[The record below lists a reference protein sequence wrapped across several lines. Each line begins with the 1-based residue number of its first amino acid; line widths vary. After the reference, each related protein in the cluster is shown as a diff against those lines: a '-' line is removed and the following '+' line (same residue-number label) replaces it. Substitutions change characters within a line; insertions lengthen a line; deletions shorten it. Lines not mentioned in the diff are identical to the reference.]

1 MMVSEVMEDETS
13 MKDAGIERLGSSL
26 GLCVWVGLNRE
37 AMCETWNIEHFFLMI
52 LMVIL
57 VVASQILTLDS

>member
-26 GLCVWVGLNRE
+26 GLEKLNRE

>member
-52 LMVIL
+52 LMVN
-57 VVASQILTLDS
+57 T